1 MRICTTVAEVREA
14 RRALPDPLGLVP
26 TMGALHDGHLALV
39 RRARAENASVAV
51 SIFVNPTQFTSAD
64 DFGRYPRDT
73 QRDITLLANEGVDL
87 VFLPR
92 VEAVYPTGHST
103 SVDVGPIARAF
114 EGAARPG
121 HFTGVATVVTMLLNI
136 VQPQTAYFGQK
147 DAQQLAVVSRLV
159 TDLALP
165 VEIVPVPTVRD
176 SDGVALSSR
185 NVLLSPSARSAAA
198 AIPQALA
205 DVRAAWES
213 GQRDAAQLREVLHR
227 RLGSEPAI
235 TIDYATLVDPAS
247 FAECDGTIDGDALVI
262 VAVIAGGVRLIDNW
276 LLPRGSVST

>member
-1 MRICTTVAEVREA
+1 MRISTTVDEVRET

-39 RRARAENASVAV
+39 RRARAENAAVAV
-51 SIFVNPTQFTSAD
+51 SIFVNPTQFTSTD
-64 DFGRYPRDT
+64 DFGNYPRDT
-73 QRDITLLANEGVDL
+73 ERDITVLASEGVDL
-87 VFLPR
+87 VVLPT
-92 VEAVYPTGHST
+92 VEQIYPAGHST
-103 SVDVGPIARAF
+103 IVDVGPIARTF

-147 DAQQLAVVSRLV
+147 DAQQLAVVRRLV
-159 TDLALP
+159 ADLALP

-176 SDGVALSSR
+176 TDGVALSSR

-205 DVRAAWES
+205 DVRAAWDASE
-213 GQRDAAQLREVLHR
+213 RDAAQLREALR
-227 RLGSEPAI
+227 QRLRAEPQI
-235 TIDYATLVDPAS
+235 TIDYATLVAPAS
-247 FAECDGTIDGDALVI
+247 FIECDGIIHGDALVI
-262 VAVIAGGVRLIDNW
+262 VAVIADGIRLIDN
-276 LLPRGSVST
+276 LHLVDMIE

>member
-1 MRICTTVAEVREA
+1 MRICTTVADAREA
-14 RRALPDPLGLVP
+14 RRTVAGSLGLVP

-39 RRARAENASVAV
+39 RRARAENACVAV

-73 QRDITLLANEGVDL
+73 ERDITLLANEGVDL
-87 VFLPR
+87 LFLPT
-92 VEAVYPTGHST
+92 VEDLYPAGHST
-103 SVDVGPIARAF
+103 TVDVGPVARTF

-136 VQPQTAYFGQK
+136 IQPQTAYFGQK

-176 SDGVALSSR
+176 TDGVALSSR

-198 AIPQALA
+198 AIPRALA
-205 DVRAAWES
+205 AVRAAWAS
-213 GQRDAAQLREVLHR
+213 GERDAAQLRAVLR
-227 RLGSEPAI
+227 QRLHAEPKI
-235 TIDYATLVDPAS
+235 TIDYATLVDPES
-247 FAECDGTIDGDALVI
+247 FTECDGSIHGDALVI
-262 VAVIAGGVRLIDNW
+262 VAVIADGVRLIDNW
-276 LLPRGSVST
+276 HLVDKAE